1 MIREPHETHGLDAAA
16 IMDAFREAVD
26 ALRWDPWQAEP
37 RTPLP
42 VPEADGHDE
51 ATWERISA
59 AAQTYD
65 PETDR
70 RSVR

>member
-1 MIREPHETHGLDAAA
+1 MTRRDPHETTGFTPELVAACLA
-16 IMDAFREAVD
+16 
-26 ALRWDPWQAEP
+26 WDPFQAPP

-42 VPEADGHDE
+42 PPTGGGHDE

-59 AAQTYD
+59 AAEAYD

-70 RSVR
+70 GGVR